1 MPAILLAIISSRIG
15 QIGLA
20 FLTGWML
27 AWWKTD
33 ASWRE
38 TVAKERAAQEYALQ
52 VERIRQ
58 DAAAREI
65 AAEATKRLEDEQAS
79 VAEMAKQIEDLK
91 RSEANAPKNCP
102 SCRVDDDFV
111 NRMRQ
116 LDSAGRKARPSR
128 PAKHIR

>member
-20 FLTGWML
+20 FLIGWML

-52 VERIRQ
+52 VERTRQ

-79 VAEMAKQIEDLK
+79 VADMAKQIEDLK

-111 NRMRQ
+111 ERVRRIDAVNR
-116 LDSAGRKARPSR
+116 KTKPSR
-128 PAKHIR
+128 RAR